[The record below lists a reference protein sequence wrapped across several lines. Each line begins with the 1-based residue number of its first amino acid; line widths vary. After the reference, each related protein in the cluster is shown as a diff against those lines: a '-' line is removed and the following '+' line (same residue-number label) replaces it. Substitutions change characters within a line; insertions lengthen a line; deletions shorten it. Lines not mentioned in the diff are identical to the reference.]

1 MKTLLLQFI
10 GPMQSWGTQ
19 SRYSIRETNLEPS
32 KSGVIGLIYSALGKK
47 REEEE
52 IDEKEK
58 PSLERLAN
66 LRLGVRID
74 SAGTMLCDYHTVGGS
89 PPHKAEKRIY
99 LASGKLSDNAVISY
113 RYYLSDAK
121 FLVGLESEDEDLI
134 ELLFDKIAKPQQQIF
149 LGRKSF
155 IPSEPVWLS
164 DGLLEMPLEEELMN
178 YPLLDSQIIQKEVVA
193 VLETT
198 PNDPEAIVRHD
209 VPISY
214 LKRQFAVRY
223 VKTKLI
229 PIEGVEEDDG
239 NISDENDFES
249 EMSASAP

>member
-1 MKTLLLQFI
+1 MKTLLLRFV

-52 IDEKEK
+52 IDATEK
-58 PSLERLAN
+58 PSLKRLAN

-74 SAGTMLCDYHTVGGS
+74 SAGAMLCDYHTIGGS
-89 PPHKAEKRIY
+89 PPHQVEKRIY
-99 LASGKLSDNAVISY
+99 LATGKLSDNAVISH
-113 RYYLSDAK
+113 RYYLADAK
-121 FLVGLESEDEDLI
+121 FLIGLQSEDEDLI
-134 ELLFDKIAKPQQQIF
+134 DLLYEKTSKPKQQIF

-155 IPSEPVWLS
+155 VPSEPVWLPN
-164 DGLLEMPLEEELMN
+164 GLFEMPLEKAFEI
-178 YPLLDSQIIQKEVVA
+178 YPLLDSKPIHTEVVA

-198 PNDPEAIVRHD
+198 SNNPEAIVRQD

-214 LKRQFAVRY
+214 LKRQFTVRY

-229 PIEGVEEDDG
+229 SIDEGGER
-239 NISDENDFES
+239 
-249 EMSASAP
+249 